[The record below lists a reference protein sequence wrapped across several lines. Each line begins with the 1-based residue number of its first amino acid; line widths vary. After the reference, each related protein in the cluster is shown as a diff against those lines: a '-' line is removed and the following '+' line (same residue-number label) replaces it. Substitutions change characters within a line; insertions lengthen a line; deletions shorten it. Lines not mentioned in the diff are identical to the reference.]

1 MTGLSRARA
10 PRAAKLSLSVCA
22 LTLALAARAPTAFA
36 QSDDDRAGARA
47 AATEGVA
54 AYNQQRWA
62 DSADLFSRAESLV
75 HSPVH
80 LLYLARSQA
89 KLGKFV
95 KARENYNR
103 VVREPVAANAPD
115 AFHKA
120 QEAAQQEVGAIE
132 PHIGSIAV
140 KLVGATAQ
148 QVTVTM
154 DGEKVSPALIGVPHP
169 VDPGKHDFKASGPG
183 FEGDPATATVT
194 DGGSASVTIQIH
206 AVAVAATPVAAPPG
220 AGPAPEPTS
229 PGTAPSTS
237 VDAANGAPA
246 TDTGTDSSAKKL
258 RIPAYVALGVG
269 VVGVGVGTVFMLQG
283 KSKRN
288 KADAVC
294 PNGNC
299 PTSARDQIGG
309 FDNDANSAEKVGT
322 VGFIVGGVGIGAG
335 VALLVMSMKK
345 DSGHA
350 EQRSLTPWV
359 GLNSA
364 GVSGRF

>member
-10 PRAAKLSLSVCA
+10 PLAAKLSLSVCA
-22 LTLALAARAPTAFA
+22 LTLALAARAPSAFA

-54 AYNQQRWA
+54 AFNQQHWA
-62 DSADLFSRAESLV
+62 ESADLFARAESLV

-103 VVREPVAANAPD
+103 IVREPVAANSPD

-120 QEAAQQEVGAIE
+120 QESAQQEVGQIE
-132 PHIGSIAV
+132 PHIGSIAI

-183 FEGDPATATVT
+183 FEGDPATATVA
-194 DGGSASVTIQIH
+194 DGGTASVTIQIH
-206 AVAVAATPVAAPPG
+206 TVAVPAAADAAVPAAAAAPAAAAG
-220 AGPAPEPTS
+220 VVAGPSSVEAP
-229 PGTAPSTS
+229 
-237 VDAANGAPA
+237 NGAPT
-246 TDTGTDSSAKKL
+246 TDTGTDSSKKL
-258 RIPAYVALGVG
+258 RVPAYVALGVG

-288 KADAVC
+288 KADALC

-299 PTSARDQIGG
+299 PVSARDQISG
-309 FDNDANSAEKVGT
+309 FDNDANSAEKLGT
-322 VGFIVGGVGIGAG
+322 VGFIVGGVGLGAG
-335 VALLVMSMKK
+335 VTLLVLSMHK

-350 EQRSLTPWV
+350 ERSITPWV

-364 GVSGRF
+364 GISGR

>member
-10 PRAAKLSLSVCA
+10 PLAAKLSLSVCA
-22 LTLALAARAPTAFA
+22 LTLALAARAPSAFA

-54 AYNQQRWA
+54 AFNQQHWA
-62 DSADLFSRAESLV
+62 ESADLFARAESLV

-103 VVREPVAANAPD
+103 VVREPIAANAPD

-120 QEAAQQEVGAIE
+120 QESAQQEVGQIE

-154 DGEKVSPALIGVPHP
+154 DGEKISPALIGVPHP

-183 FEGDPATATVT
+183 FEGDPATATVG
-194 DGGSASVTIQIH
+194 DGGTASVTIQIH
-206 AVAVAATPVAAPPG
+206 AVAVAAVPVVAATPAAAAAGEPAP
-220 AGPAPEPTS
+220 AGPAPT
-229 PGTAPSTS
+229 PSASADT
-237 VDAANGAPA
+237 ANGAPT
-246 TDTGTDSSAKKL
+246 TDTGTDSSASKL
-258 RIPAYVALGVG
+258 RVPAYIALGVG
-269 VVGVGVGTVFMLQG
+269 VVGV
-283 KSKRN
+283 
-288 KADAVC
+288 
-294 PNGNC
+294 
-299 PTSARDQIGG
+299 
-309 FDNDANSAEKVGT
+309 
-322 VGFIVGGVGIGAG
+322 
-335 VALLVMSMKK
+335 
-345 DSGHA
+345 
-350 EQRSLTPWV
+350 
-359 GLNSA
+359 
-364 GVSGRF
+364 